1 MKKHIVLLLLLLG
14 SSTLIFAQKASPL
27 PPKKSTPSS
36 TSATTIINNRI
47 SDLKIAFVYTDSV
60 INKYE
65 LFQNRS
71 DIITQKGKRF
81 DLDLQ
86 SKARDFEQEIA
97 IFEQTGG
104 NLTQDQINRKQEE
117 LKQKEQNLI
126 NYRTT
131 LMQEL
136 SDDESELLNDVY
148 DRVQEFIKE
157 YARENGI
164 DLILS
169 HTRGGAM
176 WYGVDAIDVTRF
188 VVEGLNKEYN
198 AIPADVT
205 PAPSSPG
212 L

>member
-1 MKKHIVLLLLLLG
+1 MKKSILFLLLLLG
-14 SSTLIFAQKASPL
+14 SSTLIFAQKTSPL

-36 TSATTIINNRI
+36 TSGTAIINNRI

-86 SKARDFEQEIA
+86 SKAKEFEQEIA
-97 IFEQTGG
+97 IFEQRES
-104 NLTQDQINRKQEE
+104 NMTQNQASEKRDE
-117 LKQKEQNLI
+117 LIQKEQNLI
-126 NYRTT
+126 DYKNK

-136 SDDESELLNDVY
+136 SDDESELLNEVY

-176 WYGVDAIDVTRF
+176 WYGADAIDVTRF

-198 AIPADVT
+198 AIPAGVT

-212 L
+212 S